1 MQSMFVVGIVQENTN
16 SSVDVMR
23 VEKAP
28 AETYADIGGLDEQIL
43 EIKVPP
49 ISAIPE
55 IGVRRAPADPPRALR
70 RNRREAAQGSDSVRR
85 AGHRKDASGESR
97 GEQNVCDVSA
107 ARGKRVGAEIRGRR

>member
-1 MQSMFVVGIVQENTN
+1 MFVVGIVQENTN

-49 ISAIPE
+49 ISAIPK
-55 IGVRRAPADPPRALR
+55 IGIRGAPADAPRALR
-70 RNRREAAQGSDSVRR
+70 RNRREAAQGRDSVRR
-85 AGHRKDASGESR
+85 TGHGEDASGEGR

-107 ARGKRVGAEIRGRR
+107 AGGKRAGAEIRGRR

>member
-1 MQSMFVVGIVQENTN
+1 MFVVGIVQENTN

-28 AETYADIGGLDEQIL
+28 AETYAAIGGLDEQIL

-55 IGVRRAPADPPRALR
+55 IGIRGAPADAPRALR
-70 RNRREAAQGSDSVRR
+70 RNRREAAQGRDSVRR
-85 AGHRKDASGESR
+85 TGHGEDASGEGR

-107 ARGKRVGAEIRGRR
+107 AGWKRAGAEIRGRR